1 MRGNKNKEGG
11 NRDEIKSDYKFMD
24 FVSHIGQL

>member
-1 MRGNKNKEGG
+1 MIGNKNKKGG

-24 FVSHIGQL
+24 FVNRIGKL